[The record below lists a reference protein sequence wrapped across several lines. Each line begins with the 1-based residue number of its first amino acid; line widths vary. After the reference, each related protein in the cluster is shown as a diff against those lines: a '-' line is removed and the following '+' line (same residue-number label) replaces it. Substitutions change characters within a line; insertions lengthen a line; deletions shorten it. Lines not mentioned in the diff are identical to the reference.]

1 MNKALQFL
9 KENKTFYLATVEND
23 QPRVRPFGAVAEFE
37 GKLYI
42 CTNNT
47 KAVFKQICANEKVEI
62 SACGVNGTWIRL
74 SAKAVQD
81 SRREAKQAM
90 LEQNPSLSRL
100 YKLDDGIFEVL
111 YLKNAQASIC
121 SFAAAPETFTF

>member
-9 KENKTFYLATVEND
+9 KENKTFYLATVEKD

-47 KAVFKQICANEKVEI
+47 KAVFKQIRENDKVEI
-62 SACGVNGTWIRL
+62 SACGANGTWIRL
-74 SAKAVQD
+74 SAKAVPD

-90 LEQNPSLSRL
+90 LEQNPSLSRM

-111 YLKNAQASIC
+111 YLKDAQASIC
-121 SFAAAPETFTF
+121 SFAAAPDTFAF